1 MDIRKYDIN
10 FDRFIGRTL
19 HFKQIIKELN
29 DPELQN
35 VFSSNPHE
43 FDSEFLPSEPVISI
57 DPNFGAEYFTG
68 W

>member
-1 MDIRKYDIN
+1 M
-10 FDRFIGRTL
+10 
-19 HFKQIIKELN
+19 HFKQIVKELN
-29 DPELQN
+29 WHAFQE

-43 FDSEFLPSEPVISI
+43 FDGEFLPSEPVISI